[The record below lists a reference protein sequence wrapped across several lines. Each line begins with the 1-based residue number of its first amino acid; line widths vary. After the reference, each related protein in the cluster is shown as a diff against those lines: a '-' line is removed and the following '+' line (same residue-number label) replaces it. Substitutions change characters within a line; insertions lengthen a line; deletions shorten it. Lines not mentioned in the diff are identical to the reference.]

1 MAYPAPHSHPEKN
14 FDLFGETA
22 TKLRTRRLPKFAA
35 STEHPQSDGLLIR
48 QEDELSIVNL
58 GLPPLESRALAV
70 ARYLNADARAALYLC
85 MTPCG
90 VARSKAQ
97 GRHITVYGCPELVQA
112 QRQIAYRVMLTNLS
126 PQLERLVRAPF
137 IQRVARVAA
146 CNCSPEERQDLVALL
161 LKDFPDFSVD
171 TSQATRANF
180 WAALFGVS
188 QRTARQEIGL

>member
-1 MAYPAPHSHPEKN
+1 MAYPAPHSYPEKN
-14 FDLFGETA
+14 LDLFGETA
-22 TKLRTRRLPKFAA
+22 TKVRTRRLPKALAA
-35 STEHPQSDGLLIR
+35 TEHQQSDGLLIR
-48 QEDELSIVNL
+48 REDELSIVNL
-58 GLPPLESRALAV
+58 GLPPLESRVLAV

-85 MTPCG
+85 LTPCG
-90 VARSKAQ
+90 VAQDRAQ

-112 QRQIAYRVMLTNLS
+112 LRQLTHPIMLTSLS
-126 PQLERLVRAPF
+126 PQLEKLARTPF
-137 IQRVARVAA
+137 IQRVARVVAS
-146 CNCSPEERQDLVALL
+146 NCTQQERRHLAELL